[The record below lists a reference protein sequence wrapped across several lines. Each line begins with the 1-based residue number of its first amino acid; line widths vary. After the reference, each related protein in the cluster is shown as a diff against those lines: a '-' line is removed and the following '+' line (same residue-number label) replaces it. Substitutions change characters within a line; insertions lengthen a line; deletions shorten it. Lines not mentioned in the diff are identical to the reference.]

1 MNTKYRMVHNN
12 WDPHLT
18 FPFVV
23 AKFKQDTIYID
34 PMWGIKIEKVTVDGQ
49 GILGEAFN
57 VKLDDVNFN
66 KIPIGDDPFVYQVR
80 RAHLVFAKILDG
92 MQYQL
97 EKYTIPEAAKRIVIE
112 YRLRESGDSAGPVF
126 ILESTLT

>member
-18 FPFVV
+18 FPLVV
-23 AKFKQDTIYID
+23 AKFKQDTIYVD
-34 PMWGIKIEKVTVDGQ
+34 PMWGVRIEKLTVDGR
-49 GILGEAFN
+49 GISGEAFN

-80 RAHLVFAKILDG
+80 RSYLVFAKTLDG
-92 MQYQL
+92 MKYQL

-112 YRLRESGDSAGPVF
+112 YRLRESNDSVGPVF
-126 ILESTLT
+126 TLESTLT